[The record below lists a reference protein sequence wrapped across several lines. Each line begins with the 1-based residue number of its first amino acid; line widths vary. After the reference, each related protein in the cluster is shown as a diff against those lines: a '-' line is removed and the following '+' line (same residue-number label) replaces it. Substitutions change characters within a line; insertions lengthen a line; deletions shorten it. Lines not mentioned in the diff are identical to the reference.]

1 MHRYQRMI
9 RKLSALNWEPQDKWL
24 IQKVKPAMNGD
35 NMNIFESEEGVN
47 VMDLEDNEEF
57 IRWLDSLEDKWL
69 IQEPP
74 EQEFDIPTQQ
84 N

>member
-1 MHRYQRMI
+1 MI
-9 RKLSALNWEPQDKWL
+9 KKLSALNWEPQDKWL
-24 IQKVKPAMNGD
+24 TQKAKPATNGD

-74 EQEFDIPTQQ
+74 EQEFDIPNQQ

>member
-1 MHRYQRMI
+1 
-9 RKLSALNWEPQDKWL
+9 
-24 IQKVKPAMNGD
+24 
-35 NMNIFESEEGVN
+35 MNIFESEEGIN

>member
-1 MHRYQRMI
+1 M
-9 RKLSALNWEPQDKWL
+9 KKLLSALNWEQLDKL
-24 IQKVKPAMNGD
+24 LTQKVKPVTNGN

-57 IRWLDSLEDKWL
+57 IQWLDSLNDEWL

-74 EQEFDIPTQQ
+74 ELDFDEPDIPPFPIGM
-84 N
+84 